1 MVNFPTLSIGPKI
14 VNSAPAFDPSM
25 RSQAEDGQIISRR
38 RFTGDKKQ
46 FEIIY
51 ETLPAADKVLLEAMQ
66 ASAGI
71 GADTI
76 SWTSEDPNDGA
87 TYTVR
92 LSEDGIKFENMLS
105 DYAYYIAKFTF
116 IED

>member
-1 MVNFPTLSIGPKI
+1 MSYTFPSLSVGQI
-14 VNSAPAFDPSM
+14 SADVKPAFDPSL
-25 RSQAEDGQIISRR
+25 RSQAEDGQVISRR

-46 FEIIY
+46 FLVKY
-51 ETLPAADKVLLEAMQ
+51 TSLPAADKALLETMQ
-66 ASAGI
+66 DAVGI

-76 SWTSEDPNDGA
+76 EWTNEDPNDGN

-92 LSEDGIKFENMLS
+92 LSPEGINFENQD
-105 DYAYYIAKFTF
+105 DYRLYTAEFTL